1 MKTLLITIL
10 AASFLLSCNKDDDK
24 PIAEIDKLPPATQ
37 TGANTAG
44 CLVNGEAFLPKGNV
58 QGGNLVLNYFGTDFT
73 FGIGQKSS
81 NEPLKSIGI
90 FLDQL
95 IEPLVVNQ
103 VYVLNSKFLENPE
116 KAGIYSI
123 GSPSPPNTN
132 FYETNETITGE
143 LLITHHDFDNAIL
156 SGIFWFDAINS
167 EGEIV
172 EIREGR
178 FDVQY

>member
-10 AASFLLSCNKDDDK
+10 AVSFLLSCNKDDDK

-73 FGIGQKSS
+73 FKIAQKRL

-90 FLDQL
+90 ILEQLEAPLEINQL
-95 IEPLVVNQ
+95 II
-103 VYVLNSKFLENPE
+103 LNTEIETLPTRT
-116 KAGIYSI
+116 GIYMFD
-123 GSPSPPNTN
+123 GTPPPSPLFHQTTPH
-132 FYETNETITGE
+132 IKGE

-156 SGIFWFDAINS
+156 SGTFWFDAINS